1 MKISKL
7 IHKRTRIK
15 MVSVSLVSIVCSKDS
30 EQRTVLIQMEK
41 EKYYGEI
48 VVSSLFTLL
57 CNNDVYTK

>member
-1 MKISKL
+1 
-7 IHKRTRIK
+7 

-48 VVSSLFTLL
+48 VVSSLLTSL
-57 CNNDVYTK
+57 CNNDVYTKQIHNV

>member
-1 MKISKL
+1 
-7 IHKRTRIK
+7 
-15 MVSVSLVSIVCSKDS
+15 MVPVSLVSIVSLKNS
-30 EQRTVLIQMEK
+30 EQRTVPIRMEK